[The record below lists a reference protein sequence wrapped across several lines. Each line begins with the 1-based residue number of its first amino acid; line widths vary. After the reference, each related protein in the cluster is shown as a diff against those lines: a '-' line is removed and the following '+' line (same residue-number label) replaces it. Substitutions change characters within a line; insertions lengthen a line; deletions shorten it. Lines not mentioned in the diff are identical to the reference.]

1 MTSSSVAEG
10 PTLTGARR
18 FGVLSALCLAVL
30 VLGLDTTVLN
40 VALPTLAADLDAS
53 TSQLQWMANSYNLVL
68 AALLLPAGLL
78 GDRYGRRKIIAIAL
92 SLFGAASLACALSD
106 SAESL
111 ITARAALGIGAAM
124 IVPVALSLIT
134 VLFRT
139 PEERKKA
146 IGFFIVANS
155 IGMPLGPIVGGLLLD
170 HAGWQWIFYLNVPI
184 ALIAAVAVSI
194 LVPESRS
201 ANRPSIDWLGIALSS
216 AGLAAL
222 VYGVTKAGENSWTD
236 GTTVLFL
243 ALAVVLLTGFLGWQR
258 IATSRANA
266 SGNGPLIELRLF
278 SEKVFTGSALLLTV
292 AVFAIFGLLFTMPQY
307 FQGINGSDALHTGL
321 KLLPFIGGMTFGA
334 KLAEP
339 VEAKAG
345 TRVVIMIGFLV
356 MAIGFGLGAFTELD
370 TGYGYT
376 AIWFVV
382 VGFGLGSSMP
392 QAMNAGLG
400 VLDPDR
406 AGTGSALLQ
415 TFRQVGGTVG
425 VAVLGT
431 VLNSVYRSNVDTE
444 GLPTAAADAVE
455 RGVGPG
461 LAVAAKTG
469 SPDLLDSVRD
479 AFLTSL
485 NTTMWVSAGIALV
498 GAALAATLMPKRA
511 TKASQEALMG
521 IPQD

>member
-1 MTSSSVAEG
+1 MTSSTAPGQE
-10 PTLTGARR
+10 TLTGARR
-18 FGVLSALCLAVL
+18 FGVLIALCLATL

-78 GDRYGRRKIIAIAL
+78 GDRYGRRKIMAMAL
-92 SLFGAASLACALSD
+92 TLFGAASLACALSD
-106 SAESL
+106 SAGAL
-111 ITARAALGIGAAM
+111 IASRAALGIGAAM

-134 VLFRT
+134 ALFRT
-139 PEERKKA
+139 KEERKKA
-146 IGFFIVANS
+146 IGFFVVANS

-184 ALIAAVAVSI
+184 ALIAALAVSLLI
-194 LVPESRS
+194 PESRS
-201 ANRPSIDWLGIALSS
+201 TDRPSIDWLGIALSS

-222 VYGVTKAGENSWTD
+222 VYGVTKAGEKSWTD
-236 GTTVLFL
+236 SATLIFL
-243 ALAVVLLTGFLGWQR
+243 ALAVVLLGAFIGWQR
-258 IATSRANA
+258 RGGT
-266 SGNGPLIELRLF
+266 LIELRLF
-278 SEKVFTGSALLLTV
+278 KEKVFTGSAVLLTV
-292 AVFAIFGLLFTMPQY
+292 SVFAIFGLLFTIPQY

-321 KLLPFIGGMTFGA
+321 KLLPFIGGMTVGA

-339 VEAKAG
+339 VETKVG
-345 TRVVIMIGFLV
+345 TRLLV
-356 MAIGFGLGAFTELD
+356 MVGFVVMAVGFALGAFTDLG

-376 AIWFVV
+376 AIWIVV
-382 VGFGLGSSMP
+382 VGFGLGCSMP

-415 TFRQVGGTVG
+415 AFRQVGGTVG

-444 GLPTAAADAVE
+444 GLPAQAAEVVE
-455 RGVGPG
+455 KGVGPG

-469 SPDLLDSVRD
+469 SAELLASVRD
-479 AFLTSL
+479 AFMTSFS
-485 NTTMWVSAGIALV
+485 TTMWVSAGIGIV
-498 GAALAATLMPKRA
+498 GATLAAVLMPKRA
-511 TKASQEALMG
+511 AKASQDALMG
-521 IPQD
+521 VSQDS

>member
-1 MTSSSVAEG
+1 MTCTPVAEAE
-10 PTLTGARR
+10 TLTGGRR

-92 SLFGAASLACALSD
+92 TLFGAASLACALSD
-106 SAESL
+106 SADAL
-111 ITARAALGIGAAM
+111 IASRAALGIGAAM

-146 IGFFIVANS
+146 IGFFVVANS

-184 ALIAAVAVSI
+184 ALLAALAVSL

-222 VYGVTKAGENSWTD
+222 VYGVTKAGESSWTD
-236 GTTVLFL
+236 GATIVFL
-243 ALAVVLLTGFLGWQR
+243 VLAVVLLTLFLRWQR
-258 IATSRANA
+258 SRRGNA
-266 SGNGPLIELRLF
+266 LIELRLF
-278 SEKVFTGSALLLTV
+278 SEKTFTGSALLLTV
-292 AVFAIFGLLFTMPQY
+292 SVFAIFGLLFTMPQY
-307 FQGINGSDALHTGL
+307 FQGIDGSDALHTGL
-321 KLLPFIGGMTFGA
+321 KLLPFIGGMTLGA
-334 KLAEP
+334 KLAAP
-339 VEAKAG
+339 VESKLG
-345 TRVVIMIGFLV
+345 TRLVVSAGFVV
-356 MAIGFGLGAFTELD
+356 MAAGFVLGASTELG

-382 VGFGLGSSMP
+382 VGFGLGCSMP

-400 VLDPDR
+400 VLDPER

-415 TFRQVGGTVG
+415 AFRQVGGTVG

-444 GLPTAAADAVE
+444 GLPATAAEAVE
-455 RGVGPG
+455 RGLGGG

-469 SPDLLDSVRD
+469 SAGLLDSVRD

-485 NTTMWVSAGIALV
+485 NTTMWVSAGIAIA
-498 GAALAATLMPKRA
+498 GAVLAVVLMPS
-511 TKASQEALMG
+511 TKTAPDPEGDGRRSV
-521 IPQD
+521 

>member
-1 MTSSSVAEG
+1 MTTPTVPEG
-10 PTLTGARR
+10 TTLTGARR

-68 AALLLPAGLL
+68 AALLLPAGML
-78 GDRYGRRKIIAIAL
+78 GDRYGRRKIIVIAL
-92 SLFGAASLACALSD
+92 SLFGAASLACALSN
-106 SAESL
+106 SAGTL
-111 ITARAALGIGAAM
+111 IASRAALGIGAAM

-139 PEERKKA
+139 PAERKKA
-146 IGFFIVANS
+146 IGFFVVANS

-170 HAGWQWIFYLNVPI
+170 HAGWQSIFYLNVPI
-184 ALIAAVAVSI
+184 AVMAAIAVSL

-201 ANRPSIDWLGIALSS
+201 TRRPSIDWPGIALSS

-222 VYGVTKAGENSWTD
+222 VYGVTKAGEHSWTD
-236 GTTVLFL
+236 GTTIFFL
-243 ALAVVLLTGFLGWQR
+243 ALAVVLLAGFLGWQR
-258 IATSRANA
+258 LLTRRPD
-266 SGNGPLIELRLF
+266 GEPLIELRLF
-278 SEKVFTGSALLLTV
+278 SEKTFTGSALLLTV

-307 FQGINGSDALHTGL
+307 FQGIGGSDALHTGL
-321 KLLPFIGGMTFGA
+321 KLLPFIGGMTIGA
-334 KLAEP
+334 KFAEP
-339 VEAKAG
+339 VEARVG
-345 TRVVIMIGFLV
+345 TRLVVLVGFLV
-356 MAIGFGLGAFTELD
+356 MAVGFALGAFTDLD

-382 VGFGLGSSMP
+382 VGFGLGCSMP
-392 QAMNAGLG
+392 SAMNAGLG

-431 VLNSVYRSNVDTE
+431 VLNSVYRGSVDAA
-444 GLPTAAADAVE
+444 GLPAEAADAVE
-455 RGVGPG
+455 KGVAGG
-461 LAVAAKTG
+461 IAVATETG
-469 SPDLLDSVRD
+469 SAGLLNDVRD
-479 AFLTSL
+479 AFMTSL
-485 NTTMWVSAGIALV
+485 NTTLWVSAGIAV
-498 GAALAATLMPKRA
+498 AGAVLAAVLLPARA
-511 TKASQEALMG
+511 AKPSQEALMG
-521 IPQD
+521 IPQDK

>member
-1 MTSSSVAEG
+1 
-10 PTLTGARR
+10 
-18 FGVLSALCLAVL
+18 
-30 VLGLDTTVLN
+30 VLN

-92 SLFGAASLACALSD
+92 SLFGAASLACALAD
-106 SAESL
+106 SASTL
-111 ITARAALGIGAAM
+111 IAARAALGIGAAM

-146 IGFFIVANS
+146 IGFFVVANS

-184 ALIAAVAVSI
+184 ALIAAVAVSL

-243 ALAVVLLTGFLGWQR
+243 ALAVVLLAAFLVWQR
-258 IATSRANA
+258 IATSRG
-266 SGNGPLIELRLF
+266 SGPLIELRLF

-321 KLLPFIGGMTFGA
+321 KLLPFIGGMTLGA
-334 KLAEP
+334 KLADP

-345 TRVVIMIGFLV
+345 TRLVIMTGFVV
-356 MAIGFGLGAFTELD
+356 MAIGFGLGAFTELT

-382 VGFGLGSSMP
+382 VGFGLGCSMP

-461 LAVAAKTG
+461 LAVATKSG
-469 SPDLLDSVRD
+469 SADLLDSVRD

-498 GAALAATLMPKRA
+498 GAALAVTLMPKRA